1 MKINT
6 EKLSLKRILISGI
19 VQGVGFRPFIH
30 RLAME
35 MGLSGFVRNIGG
47 GVEVIVQADDDSIE
61 KFVESI
67 EESPPQGSRID
78 NIVVE
83 DTGDKVINNGVFKV
97 VSSTVSERTSK
108 VIPPDISVCD
118 DCLDELKDRANR
130 RYHYPFIS
138 CTYCGPRFTVIDDL
152 PYDRERTTMR
162 EFALCSRCS
171 DEYNNTCDRRFFA
184 QTTGCPDCG
193 PGVSLITENGAVK
206 GDLAINRARE
216 ILIDGG
222 VVVIKGLGGYCL
234 SCNANNEVA
243 VKRIKNF
250 KLRGNKP
257 MAVMVRNI
265 EIAGIIGAVSKE
277 AEILLKSLSTPIVVV
292 PVKRQIPQLKNLYAN
307 VSRNVG
313 GIGIMLPNTP
323 VHHLLLE
330 GIDFPVVMTSA
341 NICDNPII
349 IDDDKAVS
357 LINNFDGV
365 LTNNRRISARADDP
379 LIITDDDIT
388 VMSRPGRGISPI
400 TLVTNLDSPDIIAL
414 GSDIKNTFSFMKDGV
429 IYQSQHVG
437 DLESVETFEFYK
449 GEIERQLQIY
459 GIKNQ
464 KPICDLSPVYYSSEY
479 SRTFG
484 EPIKVQHHY
493 AHLLSVLA
501 EENITDGKF
510 LGLSADGT
518 GYGTDGAVW
527 GCEMMAFNL
536 SSFKQIAHL
545 DYTSMPGGEA
555 SIKNPYRMAYAYM
568 RTHLEQDEMES
579 GYIKSYIDTID
590 KEERAMLDFSM
601 RDRMLSPYTSSLGRL
616 FDGVSAFLGLC
627 RVSSYEAQPAMA
639 LEGIIEKTDLPPYQ
653 FHILKKDGLL
663 NIGIGEIF
671 LGIAKDVDK
680 GLPFG
685 EVSYRFHITIADV
698 LSDILISEAKNGYDA
713 IVLSGGCFQ
722 NMLLLRL
729 LLKHLSSKGLTV
741 LYNKKTPINDANIS
755 IGQALYGGYR
765 YRRKR

>member
-6 EKLSLKRILISGI
+6 EKLTLKRILISGI

-67 EESPPQGSRID
+67 KESPPQGSRID

-83 DTGDKVINNGVFKV
+83 DAGDEVINNGVFKV

-130 RYHYPFIS
+130 RYHYPFTS

-152 PYDRERTTMR
+152 PYDRERTTMG

-193 PGVSLITENGAVK
+193 PKVSMITKSVVLKGV
-206 GDLAINRARE
+206 LAIDRSRK
-216 ILIDGG
+216 IITDGG
-222 VVVIKGLGGYCL
+222 VVAIKGLGGYCL
-234 SCNANNEVA
+234 SCDANNESA

-250 KLRGNKP
+250 KLRGDKP

-265 EIAGIIGAVSKE
+265 EIARMIGEVSKKVKV
-277 AEILLKSLSTPIVVV
+277 ILTSPSAPIVVL
-292 PVKRQIPQLKNLYAN
+292 PIKGQIPELKNLYAN
-307 VSRNVG
+307 VSHNVG
-313 GIGIMLPNTP
+313 GIGTMLPNTP

-330 GIDFPVVMTSA
+330 GVDFPVVMTSA

-349 IDDDKAVS
+349 IDDDEAVM
-357 LINNFDGV
+357 LVNHFDGV

-379 LIITDDDIT
+379 LIITDGEIS
-388 VMSRPGRGISPI
+388 VISRTGRGLSPI
-400 TLVTNLDSPDIIAL
+400 TLITEIDSPDIIAL
-414 GSDIKNTFSFMKDGV
+414 GSDIKNTFSFMKDGM
-429 IYQSQHVG
+429 IYQSQHIG
-437 DLESVETFEFYK
+437 DLESSETFEFYK
-449 GEIERQLQIY
+449 SEIERQSKIY
-459 GIKNQ
+459 GIKNP
-464 KPICDLSPVYYSSEY
+464 KPVCDLSPVYYSSEY
-479 SRTFG
+479 SKTLG
-484 EPIKVQHHY
+484 ESIKVQHHY

-501 EENITDGKF
+501 EEKIVEGRF

-527 GCEMMAFNL
+527 GCEVMAFDI
-536 SSFKQIAHL
+536 SSFKRIAHL
-545 DYTSMPGGEA
+545 EYTPMPGGSS
-555 SIKNPYRMAYAYM
+555 SIRNPYRMAYAYL
-568 RTHLEQDEMES
+568 RTHLEQDELER
-579 GYIKSYIDTID
+579 GCIKSFIDTID
-590 KEERAMLDFSM
+590 KEERSMLEFSM
-601 RDRMLSPYTSSLGRL
+601 KDRMLSPYTSSLGRL

-627 RVSSYEAQPAMA
+627 RVSSYEAQPAME
-639 LEGIIEKTDLPPYQ
+639 LEGIIEKTELSPYQ
-653 FHILKKDGLL
+653 YSILKRDGLL

-680 GLPFG
+680 GLPAC

-698 LSDILISEAKNGYDA
+698 LSDILISEEENGYDA

-722 NMLLLRL
+722 NMLLMRL
-729 LLKHLSSKGLTV
+729 ILEHLSSKGLTV
-741 LYNKKTPINDANIS
+741 LYNKNTPVNDANIS